1 MGVGQEFG
9 GDDAAGILV
18 ARRLLS
24 AARDDVLII
33 EAGAAPENQTG
44 ALRKFAPDLVVF
56 VDAAQMNAEAG
67 TIRWLDWRDTTGI
80 SASTHTLPPYMLAQY
95 LTAELG
101 CEVALIGIQPM
112 SNAFDAPPSAAVM
125 DAVEQVVDGL
135 SQLLVGSD

>member
-67 TIRWLDWRDTTGI
+67 TIRWRDWRDTTGI